1 MSRKAVLFIICL
13 LCLSLVA
20 FVGGCGDPDAAD
32 NENGAAD
39 APTEG
44 ATYNWRMGTIYPP
57 DHFVSKAGD
66 IFAET
71 VNELSDGRITVDVRH
86 GSELGDYP
94 EQIENVMM
102 GTQALVFSCPDSAY
116 DPRWD
121 LVYIGFLYDSWD
133 QIHDAL
139 FPPDGWKLPLLAEI
153 AEDNGMKFLGI
164 VPTGFGHV
172 AFTNQKITTVEEA
185 QGVKLRTP
193 GFRSGVA
200 RYESIGYAATP
211 IPLGETFVA
220 LQTGVVD
227 GRSFAPSIEVYEMRD
242 AINYYMMTHDN
253 SEAWIYYM
261 NLDLW
266 NSMSPEDQEI
276 VTEAINKSLDWAW
289 ETAEE
294 EEQYWLDECRDYME
308 VYTIDPAER
317 ERFAALGRAGE
328 WSYFREALGEETM
341 QIFFDKAEEFGLEI
355 AD

>member
-1 MSRKAVLFIICL
+1 MKRKLLFLAIGL
-13 LCLSLVA
+13 LIVGLIA
-20 FVGGCGDPDAAD
+20 FVGCGSP
-32 NENGAAD
+32 AAD
-39 APTEG
+39 APADTPDDEAAEG

-66 IFAET
+66 LFAES
-71 VNELSDGRITVDVRH
+71 VNELSDGRITVDVRY

-102 GTQALVFSCPDSAY
+102 GTQALVFSCPDSSY

-133 QIHDAL
+133 QIYDAL
-139 FPPDGWKLPLLAEI
+139 FPPDGWKLPLLDEI

-164 VPTGFGHV
+164 VPTGFGHL

-200 RYESIGYAATP
+200 RYESIGFAATP

-242 AINYYMMTHDN
+242 ALNYYLQTYDN

-266 NSMSPEDQEI
+266 NSMSQEDQDI
-276 VTEAINKSLDWAW
+276 VTEAINASLDWAW
-289 ETAEE
+289 DTAEE
-294 EEQYWLDECRDYME
+294 EEQYWLDQCRDYME

-328 WSYFREALGEETM
+328 WTYFREALGEETM

-355 AD
+355 AE

>member
-1 MSRKAVLFIICL
+1 MKRKLLFVAIGVLIIGL
-13 LCLSLVA
+13 IA
-20 FVGGCGDPDAAD
+20 FVGCGSPDAPAPAD
-32 NENGAAD
+32 QPGDGAA
-39 APTEG
+39 EG
-44 ATYNWRMGTIYPP
+44 PTYNWRMGTIYPP

-66 IFAET
+66 LFAEK
-71 VNELSDGRITVDVRH
+71 VNELSDGRITVDVRY

-102 GTQALVFSCPDSAY
+102 GSQAIVFSCPDSAY

-133 QIHDAL
+133 QIYEAL

-164 VPTGFGHV
+164 VPTGFGHL
-172 AFTNQKITTVEEA
+172 AFTDKKITTVEEA

-200 RYESIGYAATP
+200 RYESIGFAATP
-211 IPLGETFVA
+211 IPLAETFVA

-242 AINYYMMTHDN
+242 ALNYYLQTYDN
-253 SEAWIYYM
+253 SEAWLYYM

-266 NSMSPEDQEI
+266 NSMSQEDQDI
-276 VTEAINKSLDWAW
+276 VTEAINISLDWAW
-289 ETAEE
+289 EVAEE
-294 EEQYWLDECRDYME
+294 EEQYWLDQCRDYME

-328 WSYFREALGEETM
+328 WNYFREALGEETM
-341 QIFFDKAEEFGLEI
+341 KIFFEKAEEFGLEI